1 MQHMGSIP
9 VHETKIPHAMRC
21 GQIKKKK
28 KSKFHPSSAKKL
40 PEDTLVNSLISLILR
55 PFLLG
60 NIRKIIIL

>member
-28 KSKFHPSSAKKL
+28 KIQVCLLALPEKL
-40 PEDTLVNSLISLILR
+40 PEETSANS
-55 PFLLG
+55 
-60 NIRKIIIL
+60 